1 MAPTAVTVLRATT
14 TPKVV
19 TLGHVVSTLRNAHA
33 LNKEVGY
40 KRNFIHINV
49 FLMSM
54 FVGCMILCKKIQIS
68 CNLSLK
74 TYIDVHL

>member
-1 MAPTAVTVLRATT
+1 MAPTAVTVLLATT
-14 TPKVV
+14 TPAAV

-49 FLMSM
+49 F
-54 FVGCMILCKKIQIS
+54 
-68 CNLSLK
+68 
-74 TYIDVHL
+74 